1 METPEGSR
9 ADAAG
14 RTLRGVTPAAEPV
27 RDGALPVSGLRE
39 LLSHRDFR
47 RYTSARFLATIT
59 WQMLAVAVG
68 WQVYDITRD
77 PLDLGL
83 IGLAQFLPFFVLVL
97 PGGQLADRVDRRTLL
112 MIAYL
117 TEMLAVLLLV
127 AFTWSG
133 SRATWPVF
141 VAMALVGAGRAFWMP
156 AGQAMVV
163 NLVPTELFPR
173 AAAFNATLFQCAMIA
188 GPAIGGVLYAL
199 GESMGDGSIRS
210 AGALVVYGVAVVLL
224 LTVIG
229 LLGRVR
235 SVRAPRST
243 APVSWQEMSAGL
255 RFVYTRKPVLGAI
268 SLDLFAVLF
277 GGATALLPMFA
288 ADILKVGPEG
298 LGLLRAAPG
307 IGAAVTAIWLAHR
320 PISRHAGKWMFGGVA
335 LYGAATVVFGASTS
349 FWLSCIALLLLGG
362 GDMVSVFVRH
372 LLVQLETPDAIR
384 GRVSSVSAMFIG
396 ASNELG
402 EFESGLTAK
411 WWGPVTAVV
420 VGGVACL
427 GVVFA
432 YLRLFPELRR
442 LDRFPDP
449 ARD

>member
-1 METPEGSR
+1 METSTGP
-9 ADAAG
+9 
-14 RTLRGVTPAAEPV
+14 
-27 RDGALPVSGLRE
+27 GLRE
-39 LLSHRDFR
+39 VLAQRDFR
-47 RYTSARFLATIT
+47 RYAVARFLATVT

-83 IGLAQFLPFFVLVL
+83 IGLAQFLPFFALVL
-97 PGGQLADRVDRRTLL
+97 PGGQVADRTDRRAVL
-112 MIAYL
+112 MLAYL
-117 TEMLAVLLLV
+117 TELVAVLLLV
-127 AFTWSG
+127 AFTLSG
-133 SRATWPVF
+133 SRSTWPVF
-141 VAMALVGAGRAFWMP
+141 LAMALVGVGRAFWMP

-163 NLVPTELFPR
+163 NLVPTEMFPR

-188 GPAIGGVLYAL
+188 GPAVGGVLYAL
-199 GESMGDGSIRS
+199 GESAADGT
-210 AGALVVYGVAVVLL
+210 AQGVGALVVYGIAGASLLVV
-224 LTVIG
+224 VG
-229 LLGRVR
+229 LLSGVR
-235 SVRAPRST
+235 PVRAPPSA
-243 APVSWQEMSAGL
+243 APMSWHELSAGL
-255 RFVYTRKPVLGAI
+255 RFVVSRKPVLGAI

-320 PISRHAGKWMFGGVA
+320 PIARHAGKWMFGGVA
-335 LYGAATVVFGASTS
+335 LFGAATVVFGASTS
-349 FWLSCIALLLLGG
+349 FWLSCAALLLIGA

-427 GVVFA
+427 GVVA
-432 YLRLFPELRR
+432 VYLRLFPSLRT

-449 ARD
+449 ARE